1 MPFYIYLIV
10 GVCLVLS
17 AFFSMMDMALSKV
30 DIARLENAADKGS
43 KRAKVALNLAK
54 DFEITISGIL
64 FMNNVA
70 NIFASSFATL
80 IGLYI
85 GKVGFMSGEWF
96 ITIILTIFIII
107 FCEFMPKAFAK
118 RFSLSLSI
126 TFAYVINGFKYLTLV
141 IVWPISQLFILF
153 GKLFKKKS
161 IEEDKIDED
170 VLDEII
176 DTVEEEGIIEENEA
190 EILRGVVDLSD
201 IEAFE
206 IMTPRVDVFA
216 LDVEEDIDEYI
227 KSGELFKH
235 SRIPVYEDTIDNI
248 IGILSVKRLAPF
260 LLKKEPYKI
269 KNLLYEPIV
278 IPRNRQVLDLLDE
291 FKTKKVHIAI
301 IKDEYGG
308 TEGIVTMED
317 ILEEVVGEIFDEND
331 EVEEEYIEKDNG
343 VYIFDGSVNIEDAFE
358 IIGYEGYDELET
370 SYTTI
375 GGFCQEILDRFAKKG
390 DTFEFD
396 HYKFTVLEA
405 DEFTVEKLKIE
416 DLSPEEE
423 D

>member
-1 MPFYIYLIV
+1 MPFYIYIIV

-17 AFFSMMDMALSKV
+17 AFFSMMDMAYSKV
-30 DIARLENAADKGS
+30 DVARLENEMERGS
-43 KRAKVALNLAK
+43 KRAKVAYKLAT
-54 DFEITISGIL
+54 DFELSISGIL

-85 GKVGFMSGEWF
+85 GNVGFLSGEWF

-107 FCEFMPKAFAK
+107 FCEFIPKAFAK
-118 RFSLSLSI
+118 RFSFSLSVN
-126 TFAYVINGFKYLTLV
+126 FSYAINFFKYLTLIV
-141 IVWPISQLFILF
+141 VWPISKLFVLI
-153 GKLFKKKS
+153 GKLFEKKS
-161 IEEDKIDED
+161 KEEDTIDED
-170 VLDEII
+170 VLDEMI
-176 DTVEEEGIIEENEA
+176 DTIEEEGILEENEA

-216 LDVEEDIDEYI
+216 LDVEDDISEYI
-227 KSGELFKH
+227 KDGELFKH

-260 LLKKEPYKI
+260 LLKKEEFKI
-269 KNLLYEPIV
+269 KNLLYEPII

-291 FKTKKVHIAI
+291 MKSKKVHIAV

-317 ILEEVVGEIFDEND
+317 ILEEIVGEIFDEND

-370 SYTTI
+370 SYSTI

-390 DTFEFD
+390 DSFVFD

-416 DLSPEEE
+416 DLSEDEE